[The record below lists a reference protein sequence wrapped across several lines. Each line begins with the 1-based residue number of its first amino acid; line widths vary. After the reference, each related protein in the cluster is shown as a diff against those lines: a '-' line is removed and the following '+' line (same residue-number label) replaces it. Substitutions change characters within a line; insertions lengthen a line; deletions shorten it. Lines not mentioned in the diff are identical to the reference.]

1 MRIDGI
7 VKSIE
12 GRTGE
17 PTLTG
22 ARAPE
27 MCKNGAR
34 GSVTPLIPTPAA
46 ADVTVRTLEHEADA
60 GGHEARV
67 EVDAG
72 VGEIEVTVR

>member
-1 MRIDGI
+1 MVFSLAMRIDGI

-34 GSVTPLIPTPAA
+34 GLVTFFVLSP
-46 ADVTVRTLEHEADA
+46 
-60 GGHEARV
+60 
-67 EVDAG
+67 
-72 VGEIEVTVR
+72 